1 MPHGYGA
8 ISFPGLGIYDLEIN
22 RVAFSVYGK
31 DIYWYGIII
40 ATGFFLGVMLA
51 ARLAKRSGID
61 PDRIIDLTLIAT
73 PVAII
78 GARAYY
84 VLTTLGEYDSF
95 YEMIAI
101 WNGGIAIYGA
111 ILSGLAVVLLY
122 CRIKK
127 LPLMRVLDCLAP
139 AVILGQAIGRWGNFV
154 NQEAF
159 GGPCDLPW
167 RMELVING
175 EVTAVHPTFLYES
188 LWNILGFVL
197 LLLVFRRK
205 KRDGRVFWSYMGWY
219 GFGRFFIEG
228 LRVDSLYVGQFR
240 ISQLVGVA
248 AVAISIIMLLRK
260 NKDAGDG
267 TALEA
272 SADGSG
278 SRPMAKI
285 IDGKDI
291 SAKIRAELASEVA
304 DMEKAPGLAVV
315 LVGDDPASQVYVK
328 NKSKAC
334 EEVGITVKEYRL
346 AAETTQQQLEALIA
360 ALNANSAI
368 NGILVQLP
376 LPKHLDAGPII
387 EGIDERKDV
396 DAFHPANVGRIM
408 LGSSTFAPCTPAG
421 VMELLERSGVT
432 VEGSECVVVGRSNIV
447 GKPQA
452 MLLMHKNGTI
462 TVCHSKTKDLPEV
475 TRRAD
480 ILIVAIGRP
489 KFITAD
495 MVKEGAVVID
505 VGMNHVD
512 GKLCG
517 DVDFEQ
523 VAKKASAIT
532 PVPGGVGPMTITM
545 LLKNTIT
552 AAKLQQSELRNL
564 AIDKAQKS

>member
-22 RVAFSVYGK
+22 RVAFSVFGK

-51 ARLAKRSGID
+51 SRLAKRSGID
-61 PDRIIDLTLIAT
+61 PDRIIDLTLFAT

-95 YEMIAI
+95 YEIIAI

-111 ILSGLAVVLLY
+111 IIAGLAVVLIY
-122 CRIKK
+122 CRVKK

-159 GGPCDLPW
+159 GGVCDLPW
-167 RMELVING
+167 RMELVIGG

-188 LWNILGFVL
+188 LWNAIGFAL
-197 LLLVFRRK
+197 LLFIFHRK
-205 KRDGRVFWSYMGWY
+205 KQDGQVFWSYMGWY

-228 LRVDSLYVGQFR
+228 LRTDSLYVGQFR

-248 AVAISIIMLLRK
+248 AVAISLVMLLKK
-260 NKDAGDG
+260 NKNVKVG
-267 TALEA
+267 
-272 SADGSG
+272 SADTAALDGIGSAH
-278 SRPMAKI
+278 MAKI
-285 IDGKDI
+285 IDGKAI
-291 SAKIRAELASEVA
+291 SAEIRKDLALEVA
-304 DMEKAPGLAVV
+304 GMQKAPGLAVV
-315 LVGDDPASQVYVK
+315 LVGDDPGSQVYVR
-328 NKSKAC
+328 NKGKAC
-334 EEVGITVKEYRL
+334 KEVGIAVKEFRL
-346 AAETTQQQLEALIA
+346 PTETTQYELMNLVDS
-360 ALNANSAI
+360 LNADPEV
-368 NGILVQLP
+368 NGILVQTP
-376 LPKHLDAGPII
+376 LPKHLDPGPVV
-387 EGIDERKDV
+387 EQIDEKKDV

-408 LGSSTFAPCTPAG
+408 LGSYTFAPCTPAG
-421 VMELLERSGVT
+421 VMELLDRSGVT
-432 VEGSECVVVGRSNIV
+432 VEGKECVVVGRSNIV

-452 MLLMHKNGTI
+452 MLLMHKNGTV

-480 ILIVAIGRP
+480 ILIVAIGKP
-489 KFITAD
+489 KFVTAD

-505 VGMNHVD
+505 VGMNRSED

-517 DVDFEQ
+517 DVDFEE

-545 LLKNTIT
+545 LLKNTIA
-552 AAKLQQSELRNL
+552 AAKLQQ
-564 AIDKAQKS
+564 K

>member
-22 RVAFSVYGK
+22 RVAFSVFGK

-51 ARLAKRSGID
+51 AALAKRSGID
-61 PDRIIDLTLIAT
+61 PDRIIDLTLYAT

-111 ILSGLAVVLLY
+111 IIAGLAVVLLY
-122 CRIKK
+122 CRVKK

-159 GGPCDLPW
+159 GEVCDLPW

-175 EVTAVHPTFLYES
+175 KITAVHPTFFYES
-188 LWNILGFVL
+188 LWNAIGFVL
-197 LLLVFRRK
+197 LLMIFRRK
-205 KRDGRVFWSYMGWY
+205 KRDGQVFWSYMGWY

-228 LRVDSLYVGQFR
+228 LRTDSLYVGQFR
-240 ISQLVGVA
+240 ISQLVAVA
-248 AVAISIIMLLRK
+248 AVVISLVMLLKR
-260 NKDAGDG
+260 NKDVKDRPA
-267 TALEA
+267 TAA
-272 SADGSG
+272 APDGSG
-278 SRPMAKI
+278 SEHMAKI
-285 IDGKDI
+285 IDGKAI
-291 SAKIRAELASEVA
+291 SADIRKELAAEVA
-304 DMEKAPGLAVV
+304 GMQKAPGLAVV
-315 LVGDDPASQVYVK
+315 LVGDDPGSQVYVR
-328 NKSKAC
+328 NKGKAC
-334 EEVGITVKEYRL
+334 KEVGITVKEYRL
-346 AAETTQQQLEALIA
+346 PTETTQKELMNLVAS
-360 ALNANSAI
+360 LNGDPEV

-376 LPKHLDAGPII
+376 LPRHLDPNLVI
-387 EGIDERKDV
+387 EAIDEKKDV

-408 LGSSTFAPCTPAG
+408 LGSYIFAPCTPAG
-421 VMELLERSGVT
+421 VMELLDRTGIS
-432 VEGSECVVVGRSNIV
+432 VEGKECVVVGRSNIV
-447 GKPQA
+447 GKPQT
-452 MLLMHKNGTI
+452 MLLMHKNGTV
-462 TVCHSKTKDLPEV
+462 TTCHSKTKDLPEV

-480 ILIVAIGRP
+480 ILIVAIGKP
-489 KFITAD
+489 KFVTAD

-505 VGMNHVD
+505 VGMNRGED

-517 DVDFEQ
+517 DVDFDE

-545 LLKNTIT
+545 LLKNTIA
-552 AAKLQQSELRNL
+552 AAKLQQ
-564 AIDKAQKS
+564 K

>member
-22 RVAFSVYGK
+22 RVAFSVFGK

-51 ARLAKRSGID
+51 AALAKRSGID
-61 PDRIIDLTLIAT
+61 PDRIIDLTLYAT

-111 ILSGLAVVLLY
+111 IIAGLAVVLLY
-122 CRIKK
+122 CRVKK

-159 GGPCDLPW
+159 GGACDLPW

-175 EVTAVHPTFLYES
+175 NVTAVHPTFLYES
-188 LWNILGFVL
+188 LWNAIGFVL
-197 LLLVFRRK
+197 LLMVFRRK
-205 KRDGRVFWSYMGWY
+205 KRDGQVFWSYMGWY

-228 LRVDSLYVGQFR
+228 LRTDSLYVGQFR
-240 ISQLVGVA
+240 ISQLVAVA
-248 AVAISIIMLLRK
+248 AVVISLVMLLIR
-260 NKDAGDG
+260 NKDVKDQPSKAAVPDG
-267 TALEA
+267 G
-272 SADGSG
+272 GSEH
-278 SRPMAKI
+278 MAKI
-285 IDGKDI
+285 IDGKAI
-291 SAKIRAELASEVA
+291 SADIRKDLALVVA
-304 DMEKAPGLAVV
+304 GMQKAPGLAVV
-315 LVGDDPASQVYVK
+315 LVGDDPGSQIYVR
-328 NKSKAC
+328 NKGKAC
-334 EEVGITVKEYRL
+334 KEVGIAVKEYKL
-346 AAETTQQQLEALIA
+346 PTETTQDELMKLVAS
-360 ALNANSAI
+360 LNSDPEV
-368 NGILVQLP
+368 NGILVQTP
-376 LPKHLDAGPII
+376 LPKHLDPGPVV
-387 EGIDERKDV
+387 EAIDEKKDV

-408 LGSSTFAPCTPAG
+408 LGSYIFAPCTPAG
-421 VMELLERSGVT
+421 VMELLDRTGIT
-432 VEGSECVVVGRSNIV
+432 VEGKECVVVGRSNIV

-452 MLLMHKNGTI
+452 MLLMHKNGTV

-480 ILIVAIGRP
+480 ILIVAIGKP
-489 KFITAD
+489 KFVTAD

-505 VGMNHVD
+505 VGMNRSED

-517 DVDFEQ
+517 DVDFDE

-545 LLKNTIT
+545 LLKNTIA
-552 AAKLQQSELRNL
+552 AAKLQNN
-564 AIDKAQKS
+564 

>member
-22 RVAFSVYGK
+22 RVAFSVFGK

-51 ARLAKRSGID
+51 SRLAKRSGID
-61 PDRIIDLTLIAT
+61 PDRIIDLTLFAT

-111 ILSGLAVVLLY
+111 IIAGLAVVLIY
-122 CRIKK
+122 CRVKK

-159 GGPCDLPW
+159 GGVCDLPW

-188 LWNILGFVL
+188 LWNAIGFVL
-197 LLLVFRRK
+197 LLIIFRHK
-205 KRDGRVFWSYMGWY
+205 KRDGQVFWSYMGWY
-219 GFGRFFIEG
+219 GFGRFFVEG
-228 LRVDSLYVGQFR
+228 LRTDSLYVGQFR

-248 AVAISIIMLLRK
+248 AVAVSLVMLLKK
-260 NKDAGDG
+260 NKNVKGESADA
-267 TALEA
+267 AL
-272 SADGSG
+272 DGSG
-278 SRPMAKI
+278 SAQMAKI
-285 IDGKDI
+285 IDGKAI
-291 SAKIRAELASEVA
+291 SADIRKDLALVVA
-304 DMEKAPGLAVV
+304 GMPKAPGLAVV
-315 LVGDDPASQVYVK
+315 LVGDDPGSQVYVR
-328 NKSKAC
+328 NKGKAC
-334 EEVGITVKEYRL
+334 KEVGIAVKEFRL
-346 AAETTQQQLEALIA
+346 PTETTQDELMNLVIS
-360 ALNANSAI
+360 LNADPAV

-376 LPKHLDAGPII
+376 LPRHLDPGLVI
-387 EGIDERKDV
+387 EAIDPKKDV

-408 LGSSTFAPCTPAG
+408 LGSYTFAPCTPAG
-421 VMELLERSGVT
+421 VMELLDRSGIT
-432 VEGSECVVVGRSNIV
+432 VEGKDCVVVGRSNIV

-452 MLLMHKNGTI
+452 MLLMHKNGTV

-505 VGMNHVD
+505 VGMNRGED

-517 DVDFEQ
+517 DVDYEE

-545 LLKNTIT
+545 LLKNTIE
-552 AAKLQQSELRNL
+552 AAKLQQ
-564 AIDKAQKS
+564 K